1 MTSSIRR
8 HTDEDWSRKL
18 RKLRRQRRKR
28 NRIDNAAPK
37 SVRTVSGGLPSLG
50 RKR

>member
-1 MTSSIRR
+1 MIRR

-18 RKLRRQRRKR
+18 RRKLRRIRLKR
-28 NRIDNAAPK
+28 QRIDNAAPK

-50 RKR
+50 RRR